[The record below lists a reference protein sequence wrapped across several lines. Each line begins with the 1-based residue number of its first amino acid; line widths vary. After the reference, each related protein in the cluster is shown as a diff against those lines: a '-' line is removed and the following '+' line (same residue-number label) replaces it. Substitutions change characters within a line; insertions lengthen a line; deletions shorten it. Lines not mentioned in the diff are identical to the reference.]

1 MKSISLDEEIIVTEY
16 KEKAKDP
23 IIMVMGVGGGGG
35 NIVTQMYQETDFGG
49 VSYVLCNTDKQDLF
63 NKHMADHKIQLGIS
77 GLGAGAN
84 MKKGQLCAE
93 YPKTQEEIKEC
104 LTAERTIQM
113 LFIVATLGG
122 GTGTGAAP
130 VIARIAKEIEIDTED
145 IDEKEKLL
153 VVGVVTLPSRSE
165 GEGSMQLALAGLKEL
180 MEHTDAV
187 IIIHNEGI
195 RKAVD
200 PKTPYFKA
208 RQLQNQIPIQAVKA
222 ISWIVNETLSENPD
236 FSDIR
241 TILRGGETALIS
253 IGYGSGENRVKD
265 AIYQVT
271 HSPFLQNR
279 DIFKAKSLMYG
290 LFDNSKEEG
299 DEVALTAD
307 ELENIISSE
316 FVSHF
321 RNIESDPEGRFK
333 KQISYVNSG
342 FPEFEKKN
350 IKEKDTIGLIVL
362 AAGFMFQEDE
372 VYDDPSDWGDYFGN
386 TATKE
391 VDLKK
396 ELYKKTRNAVEDNIN
411 LTPRT
416 CLLPPTLL
424 DDEKAIQLL
433 EKDSPA
439 FRGSDFKEKYQKRI
453 KEQKRPNPLD
463 NNLSN

>member
-1 MKSISLDEEIIVTEY
+1 MKSISLDEELVVTEY

-84 MKKGQLCAE
+84 MKKGQQCAE
-93 YPKTQEEIKEC
+93 YPKTQEEIRNC
-104 LTAERTIQM
+104 LTAEKTVQM
-113 LFIVATLGG
+113 LFVVATLGG

-153 VVGVVTLPSRSE
+153 VVGVVTLPSRAE
-165 GEGSMQLALAGLKEL
+165 GDGSTQLALAGLKEL
-180 MEHTDAV
+180 MKHTDAV

-195 RKAVD
+195 LKAVD
-200 PKTPYFKA
+200 PNTPHFIA
-208 RQLQNQIPIQAVKA
+208 RKLQNQIPIQAVKA

-241 TILRGGETALIS
+241 TILRDGETALIS

-271 HSPFLQNR
+271 HSPFLQNK

-290 LFDNSKEEG
+290 LFDNSKDAGES
-299 DEVALTAD
+299 VALTAN
-307 ELENIISSE
+307 ELENVISKE

-321 RNIESDPEGRFK
+321 RNIEVDPESRFK
-333 KQISYVNSG
+333 RQISYVNRG

-350 IKEKDTIGLIVL
+350 IKEEDTIGLIVL
-362 AAGFMFQEDE
+362 AAGFMFQDADI
-372 VYDDPSDWGDYFGN
+372 YDDPSDWGDYFEQD
-386 TATKE
+386 TSKE

-396 ELYKKTRNAVEDNIN
+396 KLYGKTGTVEEDNIN
-411 LTPRT
+411 LTPT
-416 CLLPPTLL
+416 ICIIPPTLL
-424 DDEKAIQLL
+424 DDEKSIQLL

-439 FRGSDFKEKYQKRI
+439 FRSEEVKAKFKTILKKQR
-453 KEQKRPNPLD
+453 RPNPLD
-463 NNLSN
+463 VNLNS

>member
-1 MKSISLDEEIIVTEY
+1 MKSISLDEGIALTEY

-49 VSYVLCNTDKQDLF
+49 VSYVLCNTDSQDLL

-84 MKKGQLCAE
+84 MRKGRLCAE
-93 YPKTQEEIKEC
+93 YPDTQEEIKAC
-104 LTAERTIQM
+104 LTADKTIQM

-165 GEGSMQLALAGLKEL
+165 GEGSTQLALAGLKEL
-180 MEHTDAV
+180 MKHTDAV

-208 RQLQNQIPIQAVKA
+208 QELQNQIPIQAVKA
-222 ISWIVNETLSENPD
+222 ISWIVNETLSVNPD

-265 AIYQVT
+265 AIYEVT
-271 HSPFLQNR
+271 HSPFLQNK

-299 DEVALTAD
+299 DEVALTAE
-307 ELENIISSE
+307 ELEDIISSE

-321 RNIESDPEGRFK
+321 RNIERDPEGLFK

-372 VYDDPSDWGDYFGN
+372 VYDNPSDWGDYFGQEEI
-386 TATKE
+386 KKL
-391 VDLKK
+391 DLKK
-396 ELYKKTRNAVEDNIN
+396 VLYKKSANSENDNIN
-411 LTPRT
+411 LTPT
-416 CLLPPTLL
+416 ICIIPPTLL
-424 DDEKAIQLL
+424 DDERTIQLL

-439 FRGSDFKEKYQKRI
+439 FRSEEVKEQFMKKLR
-453 KEQKRPNPLD
+453 EQKRPNPLD
-463 NNLSN
+463 NNLNH